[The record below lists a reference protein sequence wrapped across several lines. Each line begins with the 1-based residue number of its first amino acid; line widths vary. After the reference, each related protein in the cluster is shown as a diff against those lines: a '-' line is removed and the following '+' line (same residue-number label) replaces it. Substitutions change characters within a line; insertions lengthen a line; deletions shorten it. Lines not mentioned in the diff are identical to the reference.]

1 MTEYTNE
8 ELVCRAQNG
17 DQPSKELLYS
27 QNAGFIKSMALEAY
41 KLCQSP
47 KGIDFDDMYQE
58 AGIAFL
64 LSIGDYDINSG
75 YSFLTYSG
83 TSIKNRVRNHIISE
97 SDRNGKTQ
105 PLEYV
110 TADNYEVN
118 LLNEDLPYVTDYR
131 SQKSLSAEDE
141 YFKKFKNEQLT
152 KAYNLLNP
160 RQQKYISYRFG
171 LGVYD
176 SPHSRNNTAEYFGLT
191 YEKATELEKDSLEVM
206 RKYYSGKNEFSLLN
220 T

>member
-17 DQPSKELLYS
+17 DQSAKELLYS
-27 QNAGFIKSMALEAY
+27 RNEGFIKSMALEAY

-47 KGIDFDDMYQE
+47 KGIDFDDMFQE

-64 LSIGDYDINSG
+64 LSVDDFDINSG

-83 TSIKNRVRNHIISE
+83 TCIKNRVRKHLISE
-97 SDRNGKTQ
+97 SDRNSKTQ
-105 PLEYV
+105 PPEYV

-152 KAYNLLNP
+152 NAFNLLNP
-160 RQQKYISYRFG
+160 RQKKYISYRYG
-171 LGVYD
+171 LGEYD
-176 SPHSRNNTAEYFGLT
+176 SPHSRNDAAEYFGLT
-191 YEKATELEKDSLEVM
+191 YEKATDLEKESLEVL
-206 RKYYSGKNEFSLLN
+206 RKMYYMD
-220 T
+220 

>member
-1 MTEYTNE
+1 MDANATGKTALGRIMMGTTSTEY
-8 ELVCRAQNG
+8 
-17 DQPSKELLYS
+17 S
-27 QNAGFIKSMALEAY
+27 
-41 KLCQSP
+41 
-47 KGIDFDDMYQE
+47 
-58 AGIAFL
+58 GIAFL
-64 LSIGDYDINSG
+64 LSIDDFDINSG
-75 YSFLTYSG
+75 YSFQTYSG
-83 TSIKNRVRNHIISE
+83 TCIKNRARNHIISE

-152 KAYNLLNP
+152 KAFNLLNP

-171 LGVYD
+171 LGEYD
-176 SPHSRNNTAEYFGLT
+176 NPHSRNNAAEYFGLT
-191 YEKATELEKDSLEVM
+191 YEKATDLEKEFCDLFGSILGISKVSVIDDFLNDVADVFIFGIVDSRKHYEREVI
-206 RKYYSGKNEFSLLN
+206 
-220 T
+220 

>member
-17 DQPSKELLYS
+17 EQSAKELLYS
-27 QNAGFIKSMALEAY
+27 RNAGFIKSMALEAY

-47 KGIDFDDMYQE
+47 KGIDFDDMFQE

-64 LSIGDYDINSG
+64 LSVNEFDIYSG

-83 TSIKNRVRNHIISE
+83 TCIKNRVKSYIISE
-97 SDRNGKTQ
+97 SERNGKTLS
-105 PLEYV
+105 LEYV

-141 YFKKFKNEQLT
+141 YFKKYKDEQLT
-152 KAYNLLNP
+152 KAFNLLNP
-160 RQQKYISYRFG
+160 RQQKYISYRYG
-171 LGVYD
+171 LGEYD
-176 SPHSRNNTAEYFGLT
+176 TPHSRNNAAEYFGLT
-191 YEKATELEKDSLEVM
+191 YEKATELEKESLEVM
-206 RKYYSGKNEFSLLN
+206 RKHY
-220 T
+220 

>member
-17 DQPSKELLYS
+17 DQSAKELLYS
-27 QNAGFIKSMALEAY
+27 RNARFIKSMALEAY

-47 KGIDFDDMYQE
+47 KGIDFDDMFQE

-64 LSIGDYDINSG
+64 LSVNEFDIYSG

-83 TSIKNRVRNHIISE
+83 TCIKNRVRNYLITE

-171 LGVYD
+171 LGEYD
-176 SPHSRNNTAEYFGLT
+176 NPHSRNNAAEYFGLT
-191 YEKATELEKDSLEVM
+191 YEKATELERESLEVM
-206 RKYYSGKNEFSLLN
+206 RGYYSGEKMYFPS
-220 T
+220 